1 MAEIH
6 IGTSGW
12 NYDHWTGPFYPEEI
26 PKSDWLE
33 HYQGQ
38 FKTVEVNNTF
48 YNLPKP
54 ETLEK
59 WKGRVPDDFVFAAK
73 ANRYITHMKKL
84 KEPEESLENMLDVF
98 EAFGEKLGPILFQL
112 PPNWNFNEERLRNFI
127 SLLPDDLRSTFEF
140 RDESWIND
148 TTFHILE
155 ENNIAFC
162 IYDLA
167 GYQSPVEV
175 TADFVYVRL
184 HGPSENKYQGKYDHD
199 QLSWWSDRIHEW
211 RDNGR
216 DVYLYFDNDEQGF
229 APQNALEL
237 KEIVDS

>member
-12 NYDHWTGPFYPEEI
+12 NYDHWSGPFYPEEL
-26 PKSDWLE
+26 PKDKWLE

-38 FKTVEVNNTF
+38 FETVEVNNTF
-48 YNLPKP
+48 YNLPNP
-54 ETLEK
+54 ETVEN
-59 WKGRVPDDFVFAAK
+59 WKNTVPDHFKFSAK
-73 ANRYITHMKKL
+73 ASRYITHMKKL
-84 KEPEESLENMLDVF
+84 KEPQESLDNMLNVF
-98 EAFGEKLGPILFQL
+98 EAFGEKLGPVLFQL
-112 PPNWNFNEERLRNFI
+112 PPNWNFNEERLRNFTE
-127 SLLPDDLRSTFEF
+127 LLPDDVKTVFEF

-148 TTFHILE
+148 ATFNILRE
-155 ENNIAFC
+155 KNAAFC

-167 GYQSPVEV
+167 GYQSPMEV

-184 HGPSENKYQGKYDHD
+184 HGPSDFKYQGKYNYD
-199 QLSWWSDRIHEW
+199 QLAWWTDRLHEW
-211 RDNGR
+211 RYEDK

-237 KEIVDS
+237 KDMVG